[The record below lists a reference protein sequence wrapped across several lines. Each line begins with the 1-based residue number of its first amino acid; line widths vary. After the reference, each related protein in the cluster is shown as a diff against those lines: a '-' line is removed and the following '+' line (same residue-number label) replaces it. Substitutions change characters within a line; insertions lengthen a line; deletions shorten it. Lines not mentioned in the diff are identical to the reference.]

1 MTPLQKLIY
10 NYIKEYQPI
19 CDHCLTQKTNKN
31 QSQNANNECRK
42 LEQENKIKRSVGKE
56 YCSCCEK
63 RYTVN
68 YINEI

>member
-10 NYIKEYQPI
+10 SFIKEYQPI
-19 CDHCLTQKTNKN
+19 CDHCLAYKTNKN

-56 YCSCCEK
+56 YCRSCEK
-63 RYTVN
+63 RYIVN